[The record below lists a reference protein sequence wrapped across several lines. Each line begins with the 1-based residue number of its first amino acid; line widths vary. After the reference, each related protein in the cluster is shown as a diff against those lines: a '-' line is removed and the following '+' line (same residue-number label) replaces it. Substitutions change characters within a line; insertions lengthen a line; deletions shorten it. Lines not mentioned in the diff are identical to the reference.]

1 MEGIC
6 NAFFLLL
13 FEGEKNLH
21 SKEKLLKCR
30 AFFPVMKL
38 SSLVHRLVASAMML
52 AATPIFAYSLS
63 EQIAT
68 SGYQSGD
75 AFELSFVIGGI
86 SSDSDYTQTWSIVTL
101 DTGYYLIAQKDMYI
115 GLSSRSNSM
124 RNGSDEDPRQWVE
137 SELKGDVNTYTSDGY
152 LYSWL
157 SRDKGGYVSSMAGM
171 LGMRVTISSNGTDS
185 STISFDCADRSSV
198 VTLNNVV
205 LDANDIVIND
215 GVSFGGRLNCNE
227 TDLGF
232 GGNWITIAPGE
243 CYRSASLSDYSV
255 VENAGTLEMLGNV
268 WRAHIINSEGA
279 VVKVLS
285 ESGTDA
291 VSIENHEGAF
301 SWSASVAQDGEK
313 TVITAGESAELKGDV
328 TVHAGA
334 ILRNAY
340 RADYYDTGW
349 GDDYSEAPE
358 RVFKVEN
365 GGTLDLYGGESYYHV
380 VLEEGATLANT
391 GDDISYT
398 WKGLPVVDLKG
409 DATAQADYDFGMVG
423 ASFGKVALNLNGH
436 TLTKT
441 GESTFYLCHAT
452 ADAGI
457 IDVQEG
463 TLALR
468 VGIADSYSTPKE
480 VSDLSQTDIRVAA
493 GAVFEVEGMNPKYV
507 TDSTIQTHKVQS
519 ISGAGTV
526 QLLKW
531 AKLNVESAQITF
543 QAGNDITAVMSGV
556 SVNAN
561 GIQGNVLGASMKDV
575 WMLHPLD
582 AASIAD
588 VQMQNVHF
596 SADLATLTLTNVSFD
611 EACSFSVGEEGR
623 IVLSDAVVNISL
635 PEELGEGGIYT
646 VDLSELFQ
654 CSVEGELTFSLDTE
668 ALLTAG
674 YTGVQVD
681 LGSSATEDYTGLTV
695 YMNGASY
702 DGMEGNVAGFTLTV
716 PEPATGALSLLA
728 LAAMAARRRRA

>member
-1 MEGIC
+1 
-6 NAFFLLL
+6 
-13 FEGEKNLH
+13 
-21 SKEKLLKCR
+21 
-30 AFFPVMKL
+30 MKL
-38 SSLVHRLVASAMML
+38 SSLVHRLVASAMVL
-52 AATPIFAYSLS
+52 AAAPAFAYTLS

-86 SSDSDYTQTWSIVTL
+86 RSYNTNSTWNVVTL
-101 DTGYYLIAQKDMYI
+101 DSDAYYLIAQNDDYI
-115 GLSSRSNSM
+115 GLSSRSDSM

-137 SELKGDVNTYTSDGY
+137 STLEGDVNTYTSNGY

-157 SRDKGGYVSSMAGM
+157 SRDKEGHATSMNSM
-171 LGMRVTISSNGTDS
+171 LGTHVTISSNGTDS
-185 STISFDCADRSSV
+185 STISFVCTDRSSV

-215 GVSFGGRLNCNE
+215 GIFLSGRLNCNE
-227 TDLGF
+227 TYYGIGED
-232 GGNWITIAPGE
+232 WITIAPGE
-243 CYRSASLSDYSV
+243 CYRNASLSDYSV

-268 WRAHIINSEGA
+268 SRAHIINSEGA

-285 ESGTDA
+285 ESGTEA
-291 VSIENHEGAF
+291 ISIEGEEGKF
-301 SWSASVAQDGEK
+301 SWSASVVQDGEK
-313 TVITAGESAELKGDV
+313 TVITADARAVLNGNV

-334 ILRNAY
+334 ILRNAHE
-340 RADYYDTGW
+340 ATYYSTGL
-349 GDDYSEAPE
+349 GDSYSAAPE
-358 RVFKVEN
+358 RVFTVEN
-365 GGTLDLYGGESYYHV
+365 GGTLDLYGGETYYHV

-423 ASFGKVALNLNGH
+423 ESFGKVALNLNGH

-463 TLALR
+463 TLALK
-468 VGIADSYSTPKE
+468 VAINSSYASNPQE
-480 VSDLSQTDIRVAA
+480 ASDLSQTDIRVAT
-493 GAVFEVEGMNPKYV
+493 GAVFEVEGLRPDRV
-507 TDSTIQTHKVQS
+507 TDSTMETHQVQS

-716 PEPATGALSLLA
+716 PEPATSTLSLLA